1 MREERRRLTARGLE
15 WRLGSRLQAPTPAL
29 ALDSSLLLALT
40 HVQTG
45 EMVATAELSLRPRD
59 GRLPAEFAVPPLFL
73 LHSAGLAPYLC
84 NLAVRRGFRRR
95 RIARRLLSSCERL
108 VSSEWQQSELYLHVD
123 LLNQAAAAL
132 YRSEGGRPLHRP
144 RSPSAG
150 PARPP
155 PPPGTPLRPRAAAGR
170 PALALPSPS
179 PRRPLHP
186 SPSPPAGYEPL
197 PGFDRAAAAS
207 SIALPGRPRAL
218 NRYHVK
224 RLPPAPPAAEAGA
237 PPAAEAGAPPAAELG
252 AEAKPAT
259 LPAA

>member
-132 YRSEGGRPLHRP
+132 YRSEG
-144 RSPSAG
+144 
-150 PARPP
+150 
-155 PPPGTPLRPRAAAGR
+155 
-170 PALALPSPS
+170 
-179 PRRPLHP
+179 
-186 SPSPPAGYEPL
+186 YEPL

-237 PPAAEAGAPPAAELG
+237 PPAAELGAPPAAELG